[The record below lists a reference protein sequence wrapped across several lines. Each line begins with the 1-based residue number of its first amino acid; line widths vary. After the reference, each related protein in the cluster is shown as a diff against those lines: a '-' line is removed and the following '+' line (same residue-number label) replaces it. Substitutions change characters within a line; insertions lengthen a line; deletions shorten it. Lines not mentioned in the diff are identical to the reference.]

1 MEANFGQS
9 VISPLNANVKEL
21 LDTKNSKLL
30 DCKRMINKLSSMK
43 IFLALF

>member
-1 MEANFGQS
+1 MEANLGQS

-30 DCKRMINKLSSMK
+30 TKNSKLLDCKKND
-43 IFLALF
+43 